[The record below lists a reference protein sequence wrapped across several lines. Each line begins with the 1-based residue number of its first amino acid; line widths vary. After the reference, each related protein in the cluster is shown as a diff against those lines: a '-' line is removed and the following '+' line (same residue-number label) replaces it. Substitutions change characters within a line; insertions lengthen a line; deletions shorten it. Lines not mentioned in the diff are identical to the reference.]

1 MAQKATRTPSKSW
14 PMGRLGIQG
23 DALIIRKCPGGNVD
37 LEMDFFDDFLVCIF
51 VILLGFD
58 GDLNRDE
65 Q

>member
-1 MAQKATRTPSKSW
+1 
-14 PMGRLGIQG
+14 MGRLGIQG